1 MRRQRTLPEV
11 LGRRASLVAS
21 AQSQRERLT
30 EEFLALRRATRWVDK
45 GVQGANYLRQHPL
58 LLVGAGVVTLVVL
71 RRPLVRVG
79 WLRLIKRGFVVWRG
93 VAAVRMLA
101 LRLAR

>member
-1 MRRQRTLPEV
+1 MKKRRTLPEV

-30 EEFLALRRATRWVDK
+30 EDFLALRRATRWVDK
-45 GVQGANYLRQHPL
+45 GVQGATYLRQHPL
-58 LLVGAGVVTLVVL
+58 LLVGAGIVTLLVL
-71 RRPLVRVG
+71 RRPLARGG
-79 WLRLIKRGFVVWRG
+79 WLRLIQRGFVVWRG
-93 VAAVRMLA
+93 VVAVRTLA